1 VSSDEIEA
9 LATSLTISLRAVLF
23 GLPLAIAT
31 AYALAR
37 GRWPG
42 KILLDALVLSPLVL
56 PPVVIGYVLL
66 LLFGIKGP
74 IGSFLDSVFGV
85 RMAFTSEGAS
95 LAVGVMAFP
104 LMVRAVRLSLEAMA
118 PGLDEAAAS
127 LGASRWD
134 RMFSV
139 HLPLAAPG
147 IISAAII
154 GFAAGLGEFGAV
166 ITFVSNVPG
175 ETQTL
180 PLAIYSALQQPGGDD
195 KAARLAMISMTLAI
209 MGLLCAEAVTRF
221 SRFAPRQ
228 NRAVTPR

>member
-1 VSSDEIEA
+1 MGLSAEEA
-9 LATSLTISLRAVLF
+9 QALVTSLIVSTRAVVF
-23 GLPLAIAT
+23 ALPLAIAA

-42 KILLDALVLSPLVL
+42 KLLFDALVLSPLVL
-56 PPVVIGYVLL
+56 PPVVVGYLL
-66 LLFGIKGP
+66 LVTFGVNGP
-74 IGSFLDSVFGV
+74 LGAPLDRWFGV
-85 RMAFTSEGAS
+85 RLAFTSEGAS

-104 LMVRAVRLSLEAMA
+104 LMVRAVRLSLEAMD

-127 LGASRWD
+127 LGARRLD
-134 RMFSV
+134 RIMSV

-147 IISAAII
+147 ILSAAII

-180 PLAIYSALQQPGGDD
+180 PLAIYSALQTPDGDA
-195 KAARLAMISMTLAI
+195 KAGRLALLALALALA
-209 MGLLCAEAVTRF
+209 GLVCAEAV
-221 SRFAPRQ
+221 SRIAARR
-228 NRAVTPR
+228 RA